1 MHEGKKPFSLSRI
14 LRITFG
20 IFMIL
25 VYLGMG
31 ALMLLNYFG
40 IKQYIAVFLGVLF
53 IVYGIFR
60 GYRQFKGM
68 DYTNR

>member
-1 MHEGKKPFSLSRI
+1 
-14 LRITFG
+14 
-20 IFMIL
+20 
-25 VYLGMG
+25 
-31 ALMLLNYFG
+31 MLLNYFG